1 MRSTAIA
8 AAPLALCLGLAA
20 PAVARDELPG
30 RFAGGNIVVGLE
42 YALTDTERATA
53 TKAKVF
59 AETGLT
65 GMKNLGET
73 VAWGAMQ
80 TGPNAPIVF
89 DRVDWF
95 VREYQRNGFTD
106 LTLPLKPHST
116 WGSKDAKLLVTRNSS
131 PKARYM
137 GHFERWVGAMV
148 ERYDADGT
156 DDMPGLR
163 WPVRVIEIG
172 TEFSSYQPEPVEDYL
187 EMLEIAYRAA
197 HRASPDVRVAHS
209 AFLTTPVDLDVAR
222 PADYE
227 AVWRRTKRHD
237 RHHGLADIRAV
248 LDRPDLFDVVNLH
261 NLGSPYEIEH
271 QVRWLEWELGRR
283 GYEKPIIVSDT
294 LPTSYVGWGPAT
306 TCEGPILGILAPPAT
321 EADRCR
327 LAAFFRRLV
336 DRDPATLAWTRGFV
350 AADHVQRTVIAA
362 EQGIE
367 RSNLSSVAD
376 LPFLTGRL
384 ARAGAGISA
393 WGGATRQN
401 PRTGRIHER
410 YPLFH
415 AIRQMM
421 GHLAGYGSIERLPM
435 EDPRARVYR
444 VSHPEGDV
452 WIAWRDPRAVLL
464 PGDGRP
470 ELEVEIDV
478 GAGAA
483 LIEPVITELG
493 RSEASHRRVPSPGGR
508 LRVGLTHT
516 PVYVRGGE

>member
-1 MRSTAIA
+1 MRSVGIAIA
-8 AAPLALCLGLAA
+8 LLALSFGSAPPAA
-20 PAVARDELPG
+20 AQQALPG
-30 RFAGGNIVVGLE
+30 RFAGDNIVVGLE
-42 YALTDTERATA
+42 YALTDNERATA
-53 TKAKVF
+53 AKAKVF

-65 GMKNLGET
+65 GMKNLGES

-80 TGPNAPIVF
+80 KGPNAPIVF
-89 DRVDWF
+89 DKVDWF

-106 LTLPLKPHST
+106 LTLPLKPHSN
-116 WGSKDAKLLVTRNSS
+116 WGSKDSKLLVTRNSS
-131 PKARYM
+131 PKPRYM

-148 ERYDADGT
+148 ERYDADGV

-187 EMLEIAYRAA
+187 EMLEVAYEAA
-197 HRASPDVRVAHS
+197 HRAWPDVRVAHS

-227 AVWRRTKRHD
+227 AVWRRTERHD
-237 RHHGLADIRAV
+237 KHHGLADIRAV

-283 GYEKPIIVSDT
+283 GYRKPIIVSDT

-306 TCEGPILGILAPPAT
+306 TCEGKILGILAPPAT

-327 LAAFFRRLV
+327 LAAYFRRLV
-336 DRDPATLAWTRGFV
+336 DKDPATLAWTRGFV

-362 EQGIE
+362 ERGIE
-367 RSNLSSVAD
+367 RINLSFVAD
-376 LPFLTGRL
+376 LPVLTGKL
-384 ARAGAGISA
+384 ARAGAGIAA

-401 PRTGRIHER
+401 PGTGRIHER

-421 GHLAGYGSIERLPM
+421 GHLSGYRAIERLERP
-435 EDPRARVYR
+435 DPRARVYR
-444 VSHPEGDV
+444 IEHPDGSF

-464 PGDGRP
+464 PEDGRP
-470 ELEVEIDV
+470 ELEMDLEV
-478 GAGAA
+478 GAEAV
-483 LIEPVITELG
+483 LVEPVITALG
-493 RSEASHRRVPSPGGR
+493 ESAAASRRAASPGGR
-508 LRVGLTHT
+508 LRIALTHT
-516 PVYVRGGE
+516 PVYLRPLD